1 MKNNLKMSAQGRQL
15 LTDREIIKS
24 LGVPLR
30 AYRDSKGY
38 WTIGVGH
45 LLSQDKNIDLS
56 HVVWT
61 KEQADKAFAD
71 DLAIYEKAVNDCVTV
86 ELKQHQFDALVSF
99 SHNCGAQA
107 LAYGGGNGQPSSI
120 LRALNK
126 GDYLGAGLA
135 FNNWMADP
143 EVRTRRAAEREQ
155 FLGRK
160 FVDKVQPNEV

>member
-1 MKNNLKMSAQGRQL
+1 MKTSKQGRDL
-15 LTDREIIKS
+15 LTAREIIVS
-24 LGVPLR
+24 QGVPLR

-45 LLSQDKNIDLS
+45 LLSLDKNADLS

-61 KEQADKAFAD
+61 KQQTEDVFEH
-71 DLAIYEKAVNDCVTV
+71 DLAKYEKSVNDCVKVT
-86 ELKQHQFDALVSF
+86 LQQHQFDALVSF
-99 SHNCGAQA
+99 AHNCGPEA
-107 LAYGGGNGQPSSI
+107 LAHGSNGGPSSI
-120 LRALNK
+120 LRALNA

-143 EVRTRRAAEREQ
+143 DVKTRRAAEREQ